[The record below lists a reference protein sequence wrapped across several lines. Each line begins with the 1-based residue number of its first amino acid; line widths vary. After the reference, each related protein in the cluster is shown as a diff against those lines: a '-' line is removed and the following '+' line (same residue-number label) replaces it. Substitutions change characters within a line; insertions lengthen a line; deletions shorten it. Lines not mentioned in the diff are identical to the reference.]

1 MTENQRYITA
11 GVISVTIIA
20 AMFIMPHLNN
30 GIGRPDNSDNP
41 DTLYVLWE
49 PGKSHIYK
57 WDKLGEY
64 LYKQPWNPKGF
75 VVFYSMYGH
84 DSHGYSTSEDT
95 FEGHYKV
102 SEKFQS
108 EAKNFVSADFYRW
121 KTWTSQ
127 EPGTFGT
134 FIKCVEDHNFNQS
147 KVCDCSFLMPD

>member
-1 MTENQRYITA
+1 MAGKERYIVLI
-11 GVISVTIIA
+11 VIVLALSIGWFSEHKVGSFA
-20 AMFIMPHLNN
+20 AEP
-30 GIGRPDNSDNP
+30 RQRDTP

-64 LYKQPWNPKGF
+64 LYKEPWNPKGF

-102 SEKFQS
+102 SKRFQT
-108 EAKNFVSADFYRW
+108 EAKSFVSADFYRW
-121 KTWTSQ
+121 KTWTSE

-134 FIKCVEDHNFNQS
+134 FIKCVENHNFNQN
-147 KVCDCSFLMPD
+147 KTCDCSFLLPD